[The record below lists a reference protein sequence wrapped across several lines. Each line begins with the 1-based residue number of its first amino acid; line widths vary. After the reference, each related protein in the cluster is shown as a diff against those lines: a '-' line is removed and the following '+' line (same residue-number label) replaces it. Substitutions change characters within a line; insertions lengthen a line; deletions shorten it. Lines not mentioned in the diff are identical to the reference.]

1 LCAPEK
7 TSRSVTHPKIAL
19 GQARL
24 TQSFFRDMLP
34 KKKMH
39 LIGMS
44 TLLILLSVGPGYHH
58 PSGPGYHIMFI
69 TNKAAWS
76 ESLMV

>member
-1 LCAPEK
+1 
-7 TSRSVTHPKIAL
+7 
-19 GQARL
+19 
-24 TQSFFRDMLP
+24 MLP

-69 TNKAAWS
+69 TKKAVWS